1 MAEKIKVMQGIPTS
15 MNAAFALDVLLHW
28 PVRHSILLVG
38 DHGVG
43 KDGIVKTAARIQNI
57 PCIDIRLSQNDVGD
71 IKGMPF
77 KVKGRTIFAPPDW
90 MPFKEEEE
98 VELGE
103 LLQTVATAAGRRATA
118 PRGILFFNEINRA
131 TREVQQAAFE
141 IVLDRTMNTR
151 VLRDG
156 WRIVSAVN
164 GDEHYQVNSMD
175 VAFKS
180 RFYIIKFRPS
190 SEEWLDWAAD
200 PEVKP
205 VETKP
210 EVVDITSKEI
220 TGPLHPVVTSF
231 ISKHRNLLDPS
242 EELLTQAESDLS
254 LQVQNR
260 RAWHMLSDC
269 IKVREALAAVGEVP
283 QPVSKDRGSLDY
295 LLLMGLGYVGPLAAT
310 ELMRYVE
317 TDYQSLS
324 GDIILNKWD
333 SEVEKKIKDI
343 VKAGRVIE
351 MSSYCDMIVDIAKLG
366 KDKPLSFDQKR
377 NLTAFFKLLTKEM
390 RARFYKRFISECR
403 ETCLDWY
410 GDKDVQKLVVEA
422 LKTPKVKKPNVA
434 KPEGTPE
441 EPAPE
446 TEDKTA

>member
-1 MAEKIKVMQGIPTS
+1 
-15 MNAAFALDVLLHW
+15 
-28 PVRHSILLVG
+28 
-38 DHGVG
+38 
-43 KDGIVKTAARIQNI
+43 
-57 PCIDIRLSQNDVGD
+57 
-71 IKGMPF
+71 
-77 KVKGRTIFAPPDW
+77 
-90 MPFKEEEE
+90 
-98 VELGE
+98 
-103 LLQTVATAAGRRATA
+103 
-118 PRGILFFNEINRA
+118 
-131 TREVQQAAFE
+131 
-141 IVLDRTMNTR
+141 
-151 VLRDG
+151 
-156 WRIVSAVN
+156 
-164 GDEHYQVNSMD
+164 
-175 VAFKS
+175 
-180 RFYIIKFRPS
+180 
-190 SEEWLDWAAD
+190 
-200 PEVKP
+200 
-205 VETKP
+205 
-210 EVVDITSKEI
+210 
-220 TGPLHPVVTSF
+220 
-231 ISKHRNLLDPS
+231 
-242 EELLTQAESDLS
+242 
-254 LQVQNR
+254 
-260 RAWHMLSDC
+260 MLSDC

-390 RARFYKRFISECR
+390 RARLYKRFISECR